1 MNLPEYLDMGHY
13 APYVW
18 GSYGVVAGFML
29 VEVILLVLKRRSL
42 IKSISRL
49 ARLNR
54 E

>member
-1 MNLPEYLDMGHY
+1 MSLPEFLDMGHY

-29 VEVILLVLKRRSL
+29 IEVILLITKRKSL
-42 IKSISRL
+42 VKQVFRL

>member
-1 MNLPEYLDMGHY
+1 MNLPAFLDMGHY

-29 VEVILLVLKRRSL
+29 IEVFLLMTKRKSL
-42 IKSISRL
+42 IKQIIRL

>member
-1 MNLPEYLDMGHY
+1 MELPAFLEMGHY

-18 GSYGVVAGFML
+18 GSYGVTVAFML
-29 VEVILLVLKRRSL
+29 IELVLLVTKRRSL
-42 IKSISRL
+42 VKSIARL